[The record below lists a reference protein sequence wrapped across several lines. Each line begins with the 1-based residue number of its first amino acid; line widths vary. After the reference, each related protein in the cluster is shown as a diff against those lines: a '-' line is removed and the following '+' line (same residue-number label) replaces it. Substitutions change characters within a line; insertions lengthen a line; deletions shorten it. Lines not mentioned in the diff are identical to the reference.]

1 MYNYNKIL
9 GNHTKCLKQ
18 WCSCSLVWG
27 VLFCLFLVELL
38 EQYLFVKNRL
48 STLQFVLL
56 LNYFFYIPAFKSPI
70 FLLLTQQARLKQA
83 YSKPQYYTPQ
93 KMLWRKV
100 KVATLKQTEQGFS
113 LETFPQLNAVTN
125 ISVCRSPDLYV
136 THTSSY
142 WLLSPRSTWV
152 LILTRYSISTAW
164 NLFAKNIFKKLFNK
178 SNTQEK
184 FNSRKWRNKTC
195 RHRFLNQIFICEHL

>member
-9 GNHTKCLKQ
+9 RNHTKCLKQ
-18 WCSCSLVWG
+18 WCSCSLVLG
-27 VLFCLFLVELL
+27 GGGCFCLFLVELL
-38 EQYLFVKNRL
+38 EQYLCVKNCL
-48 STLQFVLL
+48 STLQFVLDYML
-56 LNYFFYIPAFKSPI
+56 LNYFFYFPAFKSPI

-125 ISVCRSPDLYV
+125 ISVSRSPDLYL
-136 THTSSY
+136 THNPPIGCFHQGLPGF
-142 WLLSPRSTWV
+142 WLWPEIPSWMHKIFLQK
-152 LILTRYSISTAW
+152 I
-164 NLFAKNIFKKLFNK
+164 FFKKLFNK
-178 SNTQEK
+178 SITQEK
-184 FNSRKWRNKTC
+184 FNSSKWPNKAC
-195 RHRFLNQIFICEHL
+195 DHRF